1 MPYNAP
7 RDVTG
12 FVAEMLTEAR
22 LLRWRAA
29 KLLSSATK
37 RANVEKLGNR
47 REDLCETRRKVAA
60 ALKDAADL
68 LEQRAFADFGEDM
81 AEAGFDRAV
90 RSSAL
95 FLKQRGIPA
104 WRKPPS

>member
-22 LLRWRAA
+22 SLRWRAA
-29 KLLSSATK
+29 KLLISASK
-37 RANVEKLGNR
+37 RANVEKIGNR
-47 REDLCETRRKVAA
+47 RDDLCETRRKVAA

-68 LEQRAFADFGEDM
+68 LENRAFADFGEDM
-81 AEAGFDRAV
+81 AEGAYERAE
-90 RSSAL
+90 RGSAARL
-95 FLKQRGIPA
+95 TPA
-104 WRKPPS
+104 WRKPPA

>member
-29 KLLSSATK
+29 KLLISATK

-47 REDLCETRRKVAA
+47 RDDLCETRRKVAE
-60 ALKDAADL
+60 ALRDAADL
-68 LEQRAFADFGEDM
+68 LENRAFADFGEDM
-81 AEAGFDRAV
+81 AEGAYTRVVKGSTARLDRWG
-90 RSSAL
+90 L
-95 FLKQRGIPA
+95 PA
-104 WRKPPS
+104 WRKPPA